1 MVIYVLAF
9 RSMAEILLFLQI
21 EAAEM
26 NCNIYALY
34 RGDEYIMDGTL
45 QEIADARGI
54 KRDSLIW
61 MQSPTYHKRKHRQ
74 ELVLL
79 EEHRRQK

>member
-1 MVIYVLAF
+1 
-9 RSMAEILLFLQI
+9 
-21 EAAEM
+21 M
-26 NCNIYALY
+26 NNNIYALY

-54 KRDSLIW
+54 KRYSLNR
-61 MQSPTYHKRKHRQ
+61 MQSPAYHKRNHRQ

-79 EEHRRQK
+79 E

>member
-1 MVIYVLAF
+1 
-9 RSMAEILLFLQI
+9 
-21 EAAEM
+21 M
-26 NCNIYALY
+26 NNNIYALY